1 MNGIPSETITSNFL
15 IVAASLLIVCLPMNF
30 VSHKLINLTF
40 SAISIFTLTCY
51 LLISSFRVFCKWKAQ
66 FFWRKSAYYLPFYL
80 QQKTPSLHL
89 SSQDLQRV
97 HWDPNI
103 KGLHFISCVFLLN
116 FLWFLLNNQMGIAHD
131 DAIKQIES
139 LMEGDQCLRLI
150 KFPQGP

>member
-1 MNGIPSETITSNFL
+1 
-15 IVAASLLIVCLPMNF
+15 
-30 VSHKLINLTF
+30 
-40 SAISIFTLTCY
+40 
-51 LLISSFRVFCKWKAQ
+51 
-66 FFWRKSAYYLPFYL
+66 
-80 QQKTPSLHL
+80 
-89 SSQDLQRV
+89 LQRV